1 MQSGAGGYVFN
12 GAGSLTLMFL
22 PQFSVNVVRFWTG
35 VATDF
40 FVGGGW
46 CVRRGDWVCCC
57 RMDRATFACRSWN
70 LGLLSDLH
78 THTHYAPHDRAN
90 NINNTRISYQV
101 ANSFFGFGN
110 QAFVGMGGAAFIR
123 SYSVSTRVVT
133 ISRPTRFTYTVAG
146 MGIPSSGTR
155 GQNLVLTKGGAT
167 EFIWNKTDGTVT
179 KISTPKPQKTRAPTN
194 APGTSKSGGRK
205 RARILGACGWL
216 AVIGWV

>member
-1 MQSGAGGYVFN
+1 MQSGAAGYAFN
-12 GAGSLTLMFL
+12 GAGSMTLMYL
-22 PQFSVNVVRFWTG
+22 PQFSVQCVRFWNG
-35 VATDF
+35 VGTDF

-46 CVRRGDWVCCC
+46 CVRRGVGCAVVGWTELYALV
-57 RMDRATFACRSWN
+57 A
-70 LGLLSDLH
+70 LGTLARCLTY
-78 THTHYAPHDRAN
+78 THTHNAPHDRAN
-90 NINNTRISYQV
+90 NINNTRFSFQV

-146 MGIPSSGTR
+146 MGVPSSGTR
-155 GQNLVLTKGGAT
+155 GQNLVLTKGGRT

-205 RARILGACGWL
+205 LMRILGAYGWL